1 MILKLNH
8 LQGKSAATTA
18 QDVIGTIYTLLEEGH
33 IDQTQ
38 FAGLQIELDW
48 IQYKQNFRE
57 VVIATQ
63 GFTENGDEVPIM
75 DVHIDTRQVVPGCLR
90 AELLR
95 AIARTH
101 PENGSANAR
110 TGWRSRSFDRS
121 ATASSGS
128 STRSTGIV

>member
-18 QDVIGTIYTLLEEGH
+18 QDVVGTIYTLMQEGH
-33 IDQTQ
+33 IDQAQ

-63 GFTENGDEVPIM
+63 GYNEHGDQVPIM
-75 DVHIDTRQVVPGCLR
+75 DVHVDTRQVVPGCLR

-95 AIARTH
+95 ALAH
-101 PENGSANAR
+101 SNAPEPQ
-110 TGWRSRSFDRS
+110 
-121 ATASSGS
+121 
-128 STRSTGIV
+128 

>member
-8 LQGKSAATTA
+8 LQGKSAAATA
-18 QDVIGTIYTLLEEGH
+18 QDVIGTIYTLLAEGH

-63 GFTENGDEVPIM
+63 GYNESGDQVAIM
-75 DVHIDTRQVVPGCLR
+75 DVHVDTRQVVPGCLR
-90 AELLR
+90 EELLR
-95 AIARTH
+95 AIARNN
-101 PENGSANAR
+101 P
-110 TGWRSRSFDRS
+110 
-121 ATASSGS
+121 SG
-128 STRSTGIV
+128 